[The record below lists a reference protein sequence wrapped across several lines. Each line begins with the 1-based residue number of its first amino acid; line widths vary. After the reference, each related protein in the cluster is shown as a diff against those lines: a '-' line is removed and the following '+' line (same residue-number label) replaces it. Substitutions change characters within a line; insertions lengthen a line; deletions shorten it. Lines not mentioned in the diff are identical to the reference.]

1 MSKARHSGE
10 HVIRKAFLRSLV
22 VIVVIAVT
30 AVLVYQFMRG
40 GPETQPVIEADIQA
54 PVIQQET
61 AVGPPVIR
69 FTDITRQSGI
79 DFKHVNGAYGDKLL
93 PETMGG
99 GVAFIDYDN
108 DGDQDLI
115 LVNSRNWSM
124 HTYAETEEQTATTSL
139 YQNDGTG
146 KFTDVSAHSGLA
158 LSSYG
163 MGIATGDID
172 NDGWT
177 DVYITT
183 LGKNHLF
190 QNKQGR
196 FVDITADAGVAGTEH
211 DWSMAAL
218 FFDYDNDGDLDL
230 FAANYVEWS
239 PAINREMEFKVT
251 GLGRSYSAPLYYAG
265 AYSRLYRNEGNNR
278 FTDVS
283 ESAGITEKG
292 KALGVT
298 AVDYD
303 HDGRLDLFVAN
314 DTTQNFLYRNTGDGK
329 FEESGMIEGIAFDRH
344 GKATGAMGIDA
355 AWYRND
361 IELGVAIG
369 NFANEMSSLFVTIEG
384 KPPFADEALLEGL
397 GASTRL
403 ALTFGV
409 FYFDADLDGRAD
421 LLQANG
427 HLEQDINN
435 IQPSQQYEQPAQLF
449 WNCGENCVNRFQLAD
464 DVGDLDVPMV
474 ARGSAYAD
482 IDNDG
487 DLDVIITQPGRSP
500 KLFRNDQNLG
510 HHWLRLLL
518 EGSASNRSAIGATV
532 VLTAGGVTQKK
543 QVMPGRS
550 YLSQVEMPLVFG
562 LGNSDRVDDLTITWP
577 GGAQQKIII
586 DQVDAVVH
594 IKE

>member
-10 HVIRKAFLRSLV
+10 HVIRKAFVRSLL

-30 AVLVYQFMRG
+30 AVLVYLFMRE
-40 GPETQPVIEADIQA
+40 GPEMPPVIEADIQA
-54 PVIQQET
+54 PIIQQE
-61 AVGPPVIR
+61 AADGPPVIR

-124 HTYAETEEQTATTSL
+124 HTYAKTEEQAATTHL

-146 KFTDVSAHSGLA
+146 QFTNVSAQSGLA

-190 QNKQGR
+190 RNEQGR

-211 DWSMAAL
+211 DWSTAAL

-292 KALGVT
+292 KTLGVT

-303 HDGRLDLFVAN
+303 LDGRLDLFVAN

-361 IELGVAIG
+361 VELGVAIG
-369 NFANEMSSLFVTIEG
+369 NFANEMSSLFVTIDG
-384 KPPFADEALLEGL
+384 KPPFADEALLQGL

-409 FYFDADLDGRAD
+409 FYFDADLDGRVD

-449 WNCGENCVNRFQLAD
+449 WNCGEDCVNRFQLAD

-500 KLFRNDQNLG
+500 KLFRNDQDLG
-510 HHWLRLLL
+510 HHWLRVLL

-532 VLTAGGVTQKK
+532 VLTAAGVTQRK

-562 LGNSDRVDDLTITWP
+562 LGNSDRVDDLTVTWP
-577 GGAQQKIII
+577 GGTQQKITI
-586 DQVDAVVH
+586 DQVDTVVH

>member
-10 HVIRKAFLRSLV
+10 HVIRKAFVRSLL

-30 AVLVYQFMRG
+30 AVLIYFFMRE
-40 GPETQPVIEADIQA
+40 GPEMPPVIEADIQA
-54 PVIQQET
+54 PIIQQE
-61 AVGPPVIR
+61 AADGPPVIR

-124 HTYAETEEQTATTSL
+124 HTYAKTEEQAATTHL

-146 KFTDVSAHSGLA
+146 QFTNVSAQSGLA

-190 QNKQGR
+190 RNEQGR

-211 DWSMAAL
+211 DWSTAAL

-239 PAINREMEFKVT
+239 PTINREMEFKVT

-292 KALGVT
+292 KTLGVT

-303 HDGRLDLFVAN
+303 LDGRLDLFVAN

-361 IELGVAIG
+361 VELGVAIG
-369 NFANEMSSLFVTIEG
+369 NFANEMSSLFVTIDG
-384 KPPFADEALLEGL
+384 KPPFADEALLQGL

-409 FYFDADLDGRAD
+409 FYFDADLDGRVD

-449 WNCGENCVNRFQLAD
+449 WNCGEDCVNRFQLAD

-500 KLFRNDQNLG
+500 KLFRNDQDLG
-510 HHWLRLLL
+510 HHWLRVLL

-532 VLTAGGVTQKK
+532 VLTAAGVTQRK

-562 LGNSDRVDDLTITWP
+562 LGNSDRVDDLTVTWP
-577 GGAQQKIII
+577 GGTQQKITI
-586 DQVDAVVH
+586 DQVDTVVH

>member
-10 HVIRKAFLRSLV
+10 HVIRKAFVRSLL

-30 AVLVYQFMRG
+30 AVLIYLFMRE
-40 GPETQPVIEADIQA
+40 GPEMPPVIEADIQA
-54 PVIQQET
+54 PIIQQE
-61 AVGPPVIR
+61 AADGPPVIR

-124 HTYAETEEQTATTSL
+124 HTYAKTEEQAATTHL

-146 KFTDVSAHSGLA
+146 QFTNVSAQSGLA

-190 QNKQGR
+190 RNEQGR

-211 DWSMAAL
+211 DWSTAAL

-292 KALGVT
+292 KTLGVT

-303 HDGRLDLFVAN
+303 LDGRLDLFVAN

-361 IELGVAIG
+361 VELGVAIG
-369 NFANEMSSLFVTIEG
+369 NFANEMSSLFVTIDG
-384 KPPFADEALLEGL
+384 KPPFADEALLQGL

-409 FYFDADLDGRAD
+409 FYFDADLDGRVD

-449 WNCGENCVNRFQLAD
+449 WNCGEDCVNRFQLAD

-500 KLFRNDQNLG
+500 KLFRNDQDLG
-510 HHWLRLLL
+510 HHWLRVLL

-532 VLTAGGVTQKK
+532 VLTAAGVTQRK

-562 LGNSDRVDDLTITWP
+562 LGNSDRVDDLTVTWP
-577 GGAQQKIII
+577 GGTQQKITI
-586 DQVDAVVH
+586 DQVDTVVH

>member
-10 HVIRKAFLRSLV
+10 HVIRKAFLRSMI
-22 VIVVIAVT
+22 VIVFVAV
-30 AVLVYQFMRG
+30 AAGLVYQFMRET
-40 GPETQPVIEADIQA
+40 PETKPVIEADIQA
-54 PVIQQET
+54 PVIQQESIT
-61 AVGPPVIR
+61 APPVIR
-69 FTDITRQSGI
+69 FTDITHASGI
-79 DFKHVNGAYGDKLL
+79 DFKHVNGAYGEKLL
-93 PETMGG
+93 PESMGG
-99 GVAFIDYDN
+99 GIAFIDYDN

-115 LVNSRNWSM
+115 LVNSRNWPS
-124 HTYAETEEQTATTSL
+124 HTYAETEEHAATTHL

-146 KFTDVSAHSGLA
+146 KFTDVSVDSGLA
-158 LSSYG
+158 LTSYG

-183 LGKNHLF
+183 YGKNYLF
-190 QNKQGR
+190 RNEQGR

-211 DWSMAAL
+211 DWSTAAL

-251 GLGRSYSAPLYYAG
+251 GLGRSYSAPLYYTG
-265 AYSRLYRNEGNNR
+265 AYSRLYRNEGNNQ

-283 ESAGITEKG
+283 ELAGINEKG

-303 HDGRLDLFVAN
+303 LDGWIDLFVAN

-329 FEESGMIEGIAFDRH
+329 FEESGMIEGIAFERH

-361 IELGVAIG
+361 AELGIAIG

-403 ALTFGV
+403 ALTFGL
-409 FYFDADLDGRAD
+409 FYFDADLDGRVD

-427 HLEQDINN
+427 HLEEDINN
-435 IQPSQQYEQPAQLF
+435 VQPSQQYEQPAQLF
-449 WNCGENCVNRFQLAD
+449 WNCGEKCDNRFQLAG

-510 HHWLRLLL
+510 HHWLRVSL
-518 EGSASNRSAIGATV
+518 EGSTSNRSAIGATV
-532 VLTAGGVTQKK
+532 ELTAGGVTQKK

-562 LGNSDRVDDLTITWP
+562 LGNSDKVDDLTITWP
-577 GGAQQKIII
+577 GGKQQNITI
-586 DQVDAVVH
+586 DQVDVALH

>member
-10 HVIRKAFLRSLV
+10 HVIRKAFVRSLL

-30 AVLVYQFMRG
+30 AVLIYLFMRE
-40 GPETQPVIEADIQA
+40 GPEMPPVIEADIQA
-54 PVIQQET
+54 PIIQQE
-61 AVGPPVIR
+61 AADGPPVIR

-124 HTYAETEEQTATTSL
+124 HTYAKTEEQAATTHL

-146 KFTDVSAHSGLA
+146 QFTNVSAQSGLA

-190 QNKQGR
+190 RNEQGR

-211 DWSMAAL
+211 DWSTAAL

-239 PAINREMEFKVT
+239 PTINREMEFKVT

-292 KALGVT
+292 KTLGVT

-303 HDGRLDLFVAN
+303 LDGRLDLFVAN

-361 IELGVAIG
+361 VELGVAIG
-369 NFANEMSSLFVTIEG
+369 NFANEMSSLFVTIDG
-384 KPPFADEALLEGL
+384 KPPFADEALLQGL

-409 FYFDADLDGRAD
+409 FYFDADLDGRVD

-449 WNCGENCVNRFQLAD
+449 WNCGEDCVNRFQLAD

-500 KLFRNDQNLG
+500 KLFRNDQDLG
-510 HHWLRLLL
+510 HHWLRVLL

-532 VLTAGGVTQKK
+532 VLTAAGVTQRK

-562 LGNSDRVDDLTITWP
+562 LGNSDRVDDLTVTWP
-577 GGAQQKIII
+577 GGTQQKITI
-586 DQVDAVVH
+586 DQVDTVVH

>member
-10 HVIRKAFLRSLV
+10 HVIRKAFVRSLL

-30 AVLVYQFMRG
+30 AVLIYLFMRE
-40 GPETQPVIEADIQA
+40 GPEMPPVIEADIQA
-54 PVIQQET
+54 PIIQQE
-61 AVGPPVIR
+61 AADGPPVIR

-124 HTYAETEEQTATTSL
+124 HTYAKTEEQAATTHL

-146 KFTDVSAHSGLA
+146 QFTNVSAQSGLA

-190 QNKQGR
+190 RNEQGR
-196 FVDITADAGVAGTEH
+196 YVDITADAGVAGTEH
-211 DWSMAAL
+211 DWSTAAL

-239 PAINREMEFKVT
+239 PTINREMEFKVT

-292 KALGVT
+292 KTLGVT

-303 HDGRLDLFVAN
+303 LDGRLDLFVAN

-361 IELGVAIG
+361 VELGVAIG
-369 NFANEMSSLFVTIEG
+369 NFANEMSSLFVTIDG
-384 KPPFADEALLEGL
+384 KPPFADEALLQGL

-409 FYFDADLDGRAD
+409 FYFDADLDGRVD

-449 WNCGENCVNRFQLAD
+449 WNCGEDCVNRFQLAD

-500 KLFRNDQNLG
+500 KLFRNDQDLG
-510 HHWLRLLL
+510 HHWLRVLL

-532 VLTAGGVTQKK
+532 VLTAAGVTQRK

-562 LGNSDRVDDLTITWP
+562 LGNSDRVDDLTVTWP
-577 GGAQQKIII
+577 GGTQQKITI
-586 DQVDAVVH
+586 DQVDTVVH

>member
-10 HVIRKAFLRSLV
+10 HVIRKAFVRSLL

-30 AVLVYQFMRG
+30 AVLIYLFMRE
-40 GPETQPVIEADIQA
+40 GPEMPPVIEADIQA
-54 PVIQQET
+54 PIIQQE
-61 AVGPPVIR
+61 AADGPPVIR

-124 HTYAETEEQTATTSL
+124 HTYAKTEEQAATTHL

-146 KFTDVSAHSGLA
+146 QFTNVSAQSGLA

-190 QNKQGR
+190 RNEQGR

-211 DWSMAAL
+211 DWSTAAL

-292 KALGVT
+292 KTLGVT

-303 HDGRLDLFVAN
+303 LDGRLDLFVAN

-361 IELGVAIG
+361 VELGVAIG
-369 NFANEMSSLFVTIEG
+369 NFANEMTSLFVTIDG
-384 KPPFADEALLEGL
+384 KPPFADEALLQGL

-409 FYFDADLDGRAD
+409 FYFDADLDGRVD

-449 WNCGENCVNRFQLAD
+449 WNCGEDCVNRFQLAD

-500 KLFRNDQNLG
+500 KLFRNDQDLG
-510 HHWLRLLL
+510 HHWLRVLL

-532 VLTAGGVTQKK
+532 VLTAAGVTQRK

-562 LGNSDRVDDLTITWP
+562 LGNSDRVDDLTVTWP
-577 GGAQQKIII
+577 GGTQQKITI
-586 DQVDAVVH
+586 DQVDTVVH

>member
-10 HVIRKAFLRSLV
+10 HVIRKAFVRSLL

-30 AVLVYQFMRG
+30 AVLIYLFMRE
-40 GPETQPVIEADIQA
+40 GPEMPPVIEADIQA
-54 PVIQQET
+54 PIIQQE
-61 AVGPPVIR
+61 AADGPPVIR

-124 HTYAETEEQTATTSL
+124 HTYAKTEEQAATTHL

-146 KFTDVSAHSGLA
+146 QFTNVSAQSGLA

-190 QNKQGR
+190 RNEQGR
-196 FVDITADAGVAGTEH
+196 YVDITADAGVAGTEH
-211 DWSMAAL
+211 DWSTAAL

-292 KALGVT
+292 KTLGVT

-303 HDGRLDLFVAN
+303 LDGRLDLFVAN

-361 IELGVAIG
+361 VELGVAIG
-369 NFANEMSSLFVTIEG
+369 NFANEMSSLFVTIDG
-384 KPPFADEALLEGL
+384 KPPFADEALLQGL

-409 FYFDADLDGRAD
+409 FYFDADLDGRVD

-449 WNCGENCVNRFQLAD
+449 WNCGEDCVNRFQLAD

-500 KLFRNDQNLG
+500 KLFRNDQDLG
-510 HHWLRLLL
+510 HHWLRVLL

-532 VLTAGGVTQKK
+532 VLTAAGVTQRK

-562 LGNSDRVDDLTITWP
+562 LGNSDRVDDLTVTWP
-577 GGAQQKIII
+577 GGTQQKITI
-586 DQVDAVVH
+586 DQVDTVVH

>member
-10 HVIRKAFLRSLV
+10 HVIRKAFVRSLL

-30 AVLVYQFMRG
+30 AVLIYLFMREG
-40 GPETQPVIEADIQA
+40 SEMPPVIEADIQA
-54 PVIQQET
+54 PIIQQE
-61 AVGPPVIR
+61 AADGPPVIR

-124 HTYAETEEQTATTSL
+124 HTYAKTEEQAATTHL

-146 KFTDVSAHSGLA
+146 QFTNVSAQSGLA

-190 QNKQGR
+190 RNEQGR

-211 DWSMAAL
+211 DWSTAAL

-292 KALGVT
+292 KTLGVT

-303 HDGRLDLFVAN
+303 LDGRLDLFVAN

-361 IELGVAIG
+361 VELGVAIG
-369 NFANEMSSLFVTIEG
+369 NFANEMTSLFVTIDG
-384 KPPFADEALLEGL
+384 KPPFADEALLQGL

-409 FYFDADLDGRAD
+409 FYFDADLDGRVD

-449 WNCGENCVNRFQLAD
+449 WNCGEDCVNRFQLAD

-500 KLFRNDQNLG
+500 KLFRNDQDLG
-510 HHWLRLLL
+510 HHWLRVLL

-532 VLTAGGVTQKK
+532 VLTAGGVTQRK

-562 LGNSDRVDDLTITWP
+562 LGNSDRVDDLTVTWP
-577 GGAQQKIII
+577 GGTQQKITI
-586 DQVDAVVH
+586 DQVDTVVH

>member
-10 HVIRKAFLRSLV
+10 HVIRKAFVRSLL

-30 AVLVYQFMRG
+30 AVLVYLFMRE
-40 GPETQPVIEADIQA
+40 GPEMPPVIEADIQA
-54 PVIQQET
+54 PIIQQE
-61 AVGPPVIR
+61 AADGPPVIR

-124 HTYAETEEQTATTSL
+124 HTYAKTEEQAATTHL

-146 KFTDVSAHSGLA
+146 QFTNVSAQSGLA

-190 QNKQGR
+190 RNEQGR

-211 DWSMAAL
+211 DWSTAAL

-292 KALGVT
+292 KTLGVT

-303 HDGRLDLFVAN
+303 LDGRLDLFVAN

-361 IELGVAIG
+361 VELGVAIG
-369 NFANEMSSLFVTIEG
+369 NFANEMTSLFVTIDG
-384 KPPFADEALLEGL
+384 KPPFADEALLQGL

-409 FYFDADLDGRAD
+409 FYFDADLDGRVD

-449 WNCGENCVNRFQLAD
+449 WNCGEDCVNRFQLAD

-500 KLFRNDQNLG
+500 KLFRNDQDLG
-510 HHWLRLLL
+510 HHWLRVLL

-532 VLTAGGVTQKK
+532 VLTAAGVTQRK

-562 LGNSDRVDDLTITWP
+562 LGNSDRVDDLTVTWP
-577 GGAQQKIII
+577 GGTQQKITI
-586 DQVDAVVH
+586 DQVDTVVH